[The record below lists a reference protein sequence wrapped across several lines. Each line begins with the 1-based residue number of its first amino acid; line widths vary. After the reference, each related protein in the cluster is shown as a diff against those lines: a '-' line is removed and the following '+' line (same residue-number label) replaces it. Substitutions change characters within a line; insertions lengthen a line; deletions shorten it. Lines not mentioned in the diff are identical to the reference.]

1 MKYRPGL
8 GAGERMKTIA
18 VGSGKGG
25 VGKTTVTSNLAVTAA
40 QRGLRVVAL
49 DADYGLGNLN
59 LHLGL
64 HGSRTIEDVLFGRC
78 NLDQALQKHHSGLHV
93 LAGCSGSSEMANLSP
108 EMAKQALSEFDHLE
122 EMTDVMFIDVAA
134 GVHETALATLAAADI
149 VLLVVTPDPSSF
161 VDAFATVKLL
171 QVYGTNASISVVVNQ
186 ADTESGAKLLFARF
200 QTVVKERL
208 GLHLDYRGY
217 LLHDAAIRRTGSER
231 APIVQTN
238 PNSTGGRLVND
249 IADSLFGSQLSSTH
263 TIKGSFLSRLFGKRS
278 QLQRVA

>member
-1 MKYRPGL
+1 
-8 GAGERMKTIA
+8 MKTIA

-40 QRGLRVVAL
+40 MRGMRVVAL

-64 HGSRTIEDVLFGRC
+64 HGSRNIEDVLYGRC
-78 NLDQALQKHHSGLHV
+78 NLDQALQRHPSGLHV
-93 LAGCSGSSEMANLSP
+93 LAGCSGSAEMANLSP
-108 EMAKQALSEFDHLE
+108 ELARQALAEFDHLE

-171 QVYGTNASISVVVNQ
+171 NVYGTKASLSVVVNQ
-186 ADTESGAKLLFARF
+186 ADTETAAKLLFARF

-208 GLHLDYRGY
+208 GLHLHYRGY

-231 APIVQTN
+231 SPIVQSS
-238 PNSTGGRLVND
+238 PNSVGGRLVND
-249 IADSLFGSQLSSTH
+249 IADNLFGSQLSSVRATS
-263 TIKGSFLSRLFGKRS
+263 GSFLSRLFGRRPGA
-278 QLQRVA
+278 QRVA